1 MKKLFLTAFCGLGA
15 LGGLCL
21 APQAAAQTTIY
32 ADNFTGSSSDPLDG
46 TTPGTESGTLGGSSS
61 VAWSAKSDFNAD
73 GSIGNGYNSDGSA
86 ALPFVPQ
93 AGEIYTLSTT
103 LDTTAGGWLAVG
115 FEDSDSTNQ
124 TFYSSNGGSAWMLQ
138 GSGGAAYFPG
148 PGTTGGVGV
157 DSPAVATLSIVL
169 DTTEPAWTES
179 FFVDGTAVAGPLT
192 PASNPTINYVA
203 LGELGPVAGT
213 ASNFSLT
220 TAAVPEPSTWGALLS
235 GFGLLASF
243 QRFRRSRRA

>member
-93 AGEIYTLSTT
+93 AGEIYTLSPAPHRPPDDPAAAA
-103 LDTTAGGWLAVG
+103 LDELHQLLDLRRPQSVFRISSTAC
-115 FEDSDSTNQ
+115 F
-124 TFYSSNGGSAWMLQ
+124 TFI
-138 GSGGAAYFPG
+138 F
-148 PGTTGGVGV
+148 
-157 DSPAVATLSIVL
+157 D
-169 DTTEPAWTES
+169 
-179 FFVDGTAVAGPLT
+179 
-192 PASNPTINYVA
+192 
-203 LGELGPVAGT
+203 
-213 ASNFSLT
+213 
-220 TAAVPEPSTWGALLS
+220 
-235 GFGLLASF
+235 
-243 QRFRRSRRA
+243 R